1 MKITQIIDGYVSH
14 KRSLGMRFDSQAK
27 VLKTFHRAIGP
38 VDAEQIDQETVRAF
52 LNRSQRISSS
62 WHMKYGTLD
71 RLFRYAIQRELL
83 AASPMPYLIP
93 KRPAYAKPYIY
104 SPEEL
109 RRLLDATA
117 ALDVHHP
124 KNGQRAGIPA
134 ETFRTLIL
142 LLYGTGLRLSEALSL
157 TIDDV
162 DLSAKCLVVRNTKF
176 FKTRLLPIGPKLA
189 STLAVYAEHRVALSG
204 RLATKTTTTTAFFLG
219 RRGRAIGRHTAE
231 RYFRIIRDRIGL
243 KRRDGA
249 YFQPRLHDLRHT
261 FAVHRL
267 VAWYRSGADVQRLL
281 PQLSTYLGHLGL
293 AETQHYLCMT
303 PELLR
308 EASRRFESY
317 ASLEVSHDQ

>member
-1 MKITQIIDGYVSH
+1 MNLAEIIDNYVAH
-14 KRSLGMRFDSQAK
+14 MRSLGMRFDSSAK
-27 VLKTFHRAIGP
+27 LLRGFLLAVGAIE
-38 VDAEQIDQETVRAF
+38 AAQIDEETVRAY
-52 LNRSQRISSS
+52 LNRTPVTSS
-62 WHMKYGTLD
+62 WHTKYYLLN
-71 RLFRYAIQRELL
+71 RLFRFAIQRGLIE
-83 AASPMPYLIP
+83 ASPMPYLVP

-117 ALDVHHP
+117 MLDVHYP
-124 KNGQRAGIPA
+124 KNGARPGIQP

-142 LLYGTGLRLSEALSL
+142 LLYGAGLRLSEALSL
-157 TIDDV
+157 TTDDV

-189 STLAVYAEHRVALSG
+189 SALALYAEHRVVLAR
-204 RLATKTTTTTAFFLG
+204 RLPATIAFFLDRHG
-219 RRGRAIGRHTAE
+219 KAISRQTAE
-231 RYFRIIRDRIGL
+231 RYFRVIRDRIGL

-249 YFQPRLHDLRHT
+249 YFQPRLHDLRAT

-267 VAWYRSGADVQRLL
+267 VTWYRSGANVQRLL
-281 PQLSTYLGHLGL
+281 PQLSTYLGHVGL
-293 AETQHYLCMT
+293 AETQHYLTMT

-317 ASLEVSHDQ
+317 ASLEVGHDQE

>member
-1 MKITQIIDGYVSH
+1 MKLAQIIDSFVAH
-14 KRSLGMRFDSQAK
+14 KRSLGMRFDSP
-27 VLKTFHRAIGP
+27 LKILKGFNRAVGAL
-38 VDAEQIDQETVRAF
+38 DADQIDQEAVQAF
-52 LNRSQRISSS
+52 LNRAPVSSS
-62 WHMKYGTLD
+62 WHTKYYTLD
-71 RLFRYAIQRELL
+71 QLFRFAIQRELL
-83 AASPMPYLIP
+83 SASPMPYLIP

-117 ALDVHHP
+117 TLDVHYP
-124 KNGQRAGIPA
+124 KNGQRPGIQPQ
-134 ETFRTLIL
+134 TLRTLIL
-142 LLYGTGLRLSEALSL
+142 LLYGAGLRLTEALSL
-157 TIDDV
+157 TTDDV

-189 STLAVYAEHRVALSG
+189 STLALYAENRVALAR
-204 RLATKTTTTTAFFLG
+204 RLATTTAFFLDRWG
-219 RRGRAIGRHTAE
+219 KAISRQTAE

-243 KRRDGA
+243 ERRDGA

-293 AETQHYLCMT
+293 AETQHYLSMT

-308 EASRRFESY
+308 EASWRFERY
-317 ASLEVSHDQ
+317 AGLEVSHDQ